1 MRRLQ
6 NRLVESPYIPFLLAY
21 GRSALFGTHGLAP
34 FRVPITV
41 VVGRP
46 IHVVQM
52 DVPDEAYVDRLHKKY
67 VDELLALYD
76 KYNPLYGDPKMTLLI
91 K

>member
-1 MRRLQ
+1 MAPL
-6 NRLVESPYIPFLLAY
+6 LVS
-21 GRSALFGTHGLAP
+21 
-34 FRVPITV
+34 ITV

-46 IHVVQM
+46 IRVLQM
-52 DVPDEAYVDRLHKKY
+52 DVPDKAYVDLLHKEY
-67 VDELLALYD
+67 VEELLALYN